1 MVRASGDVS
10 ARRIGDTGGVR
21 LGDPGGVRSRPPPRL
36 NTAVRSPRAHA
47 LVARSN
53 PRRSDT
59 ARLATFAK
67 GAAARLSSVCVF
79 SVAVNKDTVAVFASL
94 SANDTSSAHR
104 IGDLNCSNRSSVEY
118 TKPRVQ
124 SKMALPT
131 ALKSPWR
138 KSCSLSAWSMTSPSM
153 DVTFVNAGEGA
164 GISVEAP
171 RLVHACALDDGCACV
186 SLGSMPRRER
196 SHPATLLPPVIA
208 FPGDHGAGIEAVLS
222 MPPSSRVVGRS
233 EVR

>member
-1 MVRASGDVS
+1 M
-10 ARRIGDTGGVR
+10 
-21 LGDPGGVRSRPPPRL
+21 
-36 NTAVRSPRAHA
+36 
-47 LVARSN
+47 
-53 PRRSDT
+53 
-59 ARLATFAK
+59 
-67 GAAARLSSVCVF
+67 VF
-79 SVAVNKDTVAVFASL
+79 SVAVKKDTVAVFASL
-94 SANDTSSAHR
+94 SANDTNSAHR

-171 RLVHACALDDGCACV
+171 RLVHACALDDGCGCV

-196 SHPATLLPPVIA
+196 SHPATLFPPVIA

-222 MPPSSRVVGRS
+222 MMPSSRVVGRS